1 MEKEDKETDSYSYS
15 ETSAKT
21 EQYEST
27 GKFDSERREEQRA
40 VTRVKTGWR
49 ESLLFG

>member
-1 MEKEDKETDSYSYS
+1 MEKEDKEIDSYSYS
-15 ETSAKT
+15 EMSAKT

-27 GKFDSERREEQRA
+27 GKFDSERRGERMA
-40 VTRVKTGWR
+40 VTRVKTVWR